1 MKIFYDCR
9 ELAGIYPLLE
19 VDDMVRFQ
27 KPDWKCVFTYVQ
39 SFYRRFRNGRSPSP
53 RPGDTAV
60 TAGGGEAVKLSEVA
74 QAVAECQA
82 AEEKGKQIVKQISV
96 SNKVDDDEKPSQ
108 ESDSHEDEGENTEPS
123 SHNESQPLIVEEA
136 KMETK
141 AEENV
146 EREELHTGVASITL
160 SQPKLSPDSKKM
172 SRSKSLNHD
181 SNNDAEKSDKS
192 ERKFSTNHPMPSSP
206 PPALNL

>member
-1 MKIFYDCR
+1 MKIHHDCR

-60 TAGGGEAVKLSEVA
+60 TAAGGEAVKLSEVA

-108 ESDSHEDEGENTEPS
+108 ESDSHEDEGEKTEPS
-123 SHNESQPLIVEEA
+123 SNNESQPLIVEEA
-136 KMETK
+136 KMETTL
-141 AEENV
+141 EENV

-181 SNNDAEKSDKS
+181 SNNDETSDKS